1 LAILKGTGFNNR
13 QQVSASGTGGT
24 TLSASANRIE
34 AVLPAGSLDGVATIQ
49 VTDPVSGG
57 FSQMI
62 GALTYGASSTDLL
75 LLLQGSE
82 TASVVGAAAANP
94 LRVRAVAADG
104 VTPVSGATIAWSAT
118 NGLQFSAC
126 GGAAACSV
134 LSDEGGE
141 SASLVTPTAIGQST
155 VTIALAPA
163 SYTTP
168 QTRQATVVATS
179 SVLDLVATTPT
190 RWVGQGATLSIPL
203 SVEALNLGAPKPN
216 VTINFLV
223 TNGTAT
229 LSAASATT
237 SSSGFATVSANIT
250 NQNADVQVIACVAP
264 NNVPCQTFT
273 LFSTPASLWKLETVT
288 GSSQFVLSGQAF
300 QPLVM
305 RVTDSSGADN
315 PVMGVNVVFNT
326 TLAQISV
333 DSSPTGGQQGGES
346 AGGGGGGMPV
356 ILGSSRVQVST
367 AVNGVASIVPSA
379 GNVGPCDVFIAVSAG
394 SSTLQFQMESEAAI
408 VLQQQLTKIRGASAA
423 AHTMAGAAPTAEA
436 ESAPLML
443 FAVPQSGLSDLP
455 LQTLPVPTQESCS
468 ESHRGAASANDAE
481 DGAAN
486 VCGPEAPLPA
496 REVDLPTPAADALA
510 KPAPTKPGGSKQ
522 LIDKPIDGMELDR
535 TVEPAAKPI
544 PTPVPSSS
552 VVAPATK

>member
-1 LAILKGTGFNNR
+1 VGVADFRGDGRPDYFYQASLLYSDTVTPARLSRAGGLAILRGTGFNNR
-13 QQVSASGTGGT
+13 QQVSVSGTGGT

-34 AVLPAGSLDGVATIQ
+34 TVLPAGSLDGVATIQ
-49 VTDPVSGG
+49 VMDPVSGG

-82 TASVVGAAAANP
+82 PASVVGAVAANP

-134 LSDEGGE
+134 LSDEVGE

-155 VTIALAPA
+155 VTVALAPA

-190 RWVGQGATLSIPL
+190 RWVGQGATLSVPL

-237 SSSGFATVSANIT
+237 SALGFATVNASIT

-264 NNVPCQTFT
+264 NNAPCQTFT
-273 LFSTPASLWKLETVT
+273 LF
-288 GSSQFVLSGQAF
+288 
-300 QPLVM
+300 
-305 RVTDSSGADN
+305 
-315 PVMGVNVVFNT
+315 
-326 TLAQISV
+326 
-333 DSSPTGGQQGGES
+333 
-346 AGGGGGGMPV
+346 
-356 ILGSSRVQVST
+356 
-367 AVNGVASIVPSA
+367 
-379 GNVGPCDVFIAVSAG
+379 
-394 SSTLQFQMESEAAI
+394 
-408 VLQQQLTKIRGASAA
+408 
-423 AHTMAGAAPTAEA
+423 
-436 ESAPLML
+436 
-443 FAVPQSGLSDLP
+443 
-455 LQTLPVPTQESCS
+455 
-468 ESHRGAASANDAE
+468 
-481 DGAAN
+481 
-486 VCGPEAPLPA
+486 
-496 REVDLPTPAADALA
+496 
-510 KPAPTKPGGSKQ
+510 
-522 LIDKPIDGMELDR
+522 
-535 TVEPAAKPI
+535 
-544 PTPVPSSS
+544 
-552 VVAPATK
+552 